1 MRVRDGSYACP
12 VYEKGISNE
21 GEGWI
26 SRMSHVRKGN
36 KQSV

>member
-12 VYEKGISNE
+12 VYGMGISNE

-26 SRMSHVRKGN
+26 SRMSCVWNGN
-36 KQSV
+36 KQ